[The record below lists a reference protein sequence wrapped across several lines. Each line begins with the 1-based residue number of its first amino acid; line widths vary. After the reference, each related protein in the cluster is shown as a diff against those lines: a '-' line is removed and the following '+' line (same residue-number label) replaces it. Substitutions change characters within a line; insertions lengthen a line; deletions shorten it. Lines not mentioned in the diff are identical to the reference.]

1 MTRVQI
7 LAAAAV
13 VLSVIVIARE
23 ASLLHASSDTR
34 QSSSVATA
42 PAESDFDSP
51 DFDRP
56 AGKKGDRL
64 PALELPAVS
73 TPSKLASVPEP
84 PQEIQA
90 ATEDDLRQADEE
102 HRRKRDICPRGR
114 SYFTIDHHQY
124 WRCKR

>member
-13 VLSVIVIARE
+13 VLSVIMVAKG
-23 ASLLHASSDTR
+23 ASFLHANSDTR
-34 QSSSVATA
+34 QPSNVMAA
-42 PAESDFDSP
+42 PTESDFDT
-51 DFDRP
+51 P

-64 PALELPAVS
+64 PMLELPAVS
-73 TPSKLASVPEP
+73 TPSKLAPAPDP

-90 ATEDDLRQADEE
+90 ATEDDLRQAEEE
-102 HRRKRDICPRGR
+102 HHRKRDICPRGR